1 MKSLQQLQQDF
12 AHSTKEVQKAIKK
25 DLPRLI
31 GVEAV
36 KLVKNNF
43 VAQSYFGFGH
53 WKKRKPATN
62 KAYMAGRGKG
72 ESGRYKGSR
81 FNANHP
87 LLLQTRRLFRSI
99 RFKPQSNG
107 VFIGSDLILV
117 PYAQTHNEG
126 LTINKKA
133 RTGVKLFFK
142 GNRISSEKN
151 ATHGQKVNIGAHS
164 VKMPKRQFIPAGND
178 PLPVKMKTMI
188 VKEFNQEFDKALKTF
203 KK

>member
-1 MKSLQQLQQDF
+1 MKSLQQFQRDF
-12 AHSTKEVQKAIKK
+12 AASTKEVQKAIKK

-31 GVEAV
+31 GIESV

-43 VAQSYFGFGH
+43 ETQSYFGFGH
-53 WKKRKPATN
+53 WKKRKPTTN

-99 RFKPQSNG
+99 RFKVEGNG
-107 VFIGSDLILV
+107 VFIGSDTTLV
-117 PYAQTHNEG
+117 PYARTHNEG
-126 LTINKKA
+126 LTIHQNA
-133 RTGVKLFFK
+133 RKGVKLFFNGK
-142 GNRISSEKN
+142 RFSSEAK
-151 ATHGQKVNIGAHS
+151 ATHGQKVNIGAHDI
-164 VKMPKRQFIPAGND
+164 KMPKRQFIPAGND
-178 PLPVKMKTMI
+178 PMPVKIRTMI
-188 VKEFNQEFDKALKTF
+188 VKEFNQEFDKALKMF